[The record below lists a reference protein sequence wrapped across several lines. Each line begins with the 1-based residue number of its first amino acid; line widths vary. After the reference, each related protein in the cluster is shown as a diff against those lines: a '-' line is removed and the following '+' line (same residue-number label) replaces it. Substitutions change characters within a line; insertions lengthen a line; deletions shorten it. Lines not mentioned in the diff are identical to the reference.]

1 MRFFLLCI
9 TFSTLLAAA
18 PAFEKER
25 IYTQSDG
32 TTFKA
37 KPQGDE
43 YLHFLKT
50 TEGAILLYN
59 PVTKNFDYA
68 KIEND
73 RLVPSGTPYKTG
85 KTKLRK
91 SAAYSSR
98 PAITPQELQRVY
110 IKAKERFR
118 HHQR

>member
-1 MRFFLLCI
+1 MKFFLLCI
-9 TFSTLLAAA
+9 TLSTLLVAA

-25 IYTQSDG
+25 TYTQSDG

-50 TEGAILLYN
+50 KEGSILLYN
-59 PVTKNFDYA
+59 QKTKNFDYA
-68 KIEND
+68 TVENN
-73 RLVPSGTPYKTG
+73 RLVPSGIPYKIG

-91 SAAYSSR
+91 SVTHSSK
-98 PAITPQELQRVY
+98 PDITPQELQRVY